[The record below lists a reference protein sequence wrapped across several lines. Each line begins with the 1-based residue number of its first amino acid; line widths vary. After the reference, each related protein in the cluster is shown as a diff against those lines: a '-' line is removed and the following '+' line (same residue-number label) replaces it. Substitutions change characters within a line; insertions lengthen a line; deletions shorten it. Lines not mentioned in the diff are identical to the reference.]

1 MPAAKGE
8 ASRKGRSPIFVSPA
22 RLPMKLVRKAMDKP
36 APLGGILQK
45 ALEASSIDVDLNLH
59 RLWERWMDLVGP
71 TIAENARPAAIKG
84 RLLLVHVSSAPWM
97 QQLHYLKDE
106 LIEKLNSA
114 LGKESV
120 KDIRFKIGPITKGSM
135 K

>member
-1 MPAAKGE
+1 
-8 ASRKGRSPIFVSPA
+8 
-22 RLPMKLVRKAMDKP
+22 MKLVRKAMDKP

-45 ALEASSIDVDLNLH
+45 ALEASSIDVDLSLH
-59 RLWERWMDLVGP
+59 RLWERWTDLVGP
-71 TIAENARPAAIKG
+71 SIAENARPAAIKG

-106 LIEKLNSA
+106 LMEKLNSS